1 MSDGEN
7 LVGIFGLLLY
17 LNYYYERFSFEVA
30 DASQATF
37 HPELFNSKNQKYY
50 TIIQLFQ
57 SGKSPQDDVS
67 LARKKIWNLIRK
79 KLKSDKKEFEIPSF
93 KVWISRIKV
102 CSMFFLSLFK
112 TVKLRRSSEANHRVK
127 LRRSIWESVH
137 KPSRT
142 GNGKCRSA

>member
-67 LARKKIWNLIRK
+67 LARKKI
-79 KLKSDKKEFEIPSF
+79 
-93 KVWISRIKV
+93 
-102 CSMFFLSLFK
+102 
-112 TVKLRRSSEANHRVK
+112 
-127 LRRSIWESVH
+127 
-137 KPSRT
+137 
-142 GNGKCRSA
+142 